1 MMIKPENV
9 IFPNDLIALCIA
21 VPMQMISS
29 IVSLLYIFK
38 KMQVSD
44 NVKRIL
50 IAEAII
56 MLISSIAA
64 SIGLALLLFHEQ
76 NEVSCALV
84 LDIIGLEFLIRHL
97 LMTILAIL
105 RYYMAERTGNN
116 KIIDDE
122 KIKRYSYLAIFIICI
137 GYCIQML
144 FSCIYGMHGTTTTGD
159 CSASQ
164 NVSTL
169 WVLML
174 TTVFCSSI
182 FVCFYHDLKLLNFV
196 NEYNAKNPP
205 GMAIWSTKTN
215 NIQNQLISRKKTLE
229 KQLENN
235 VPIISSWLTIIM
247 FLFILL
253 ISSIGLLFNA
263 EDDFKFEYNINASLG
278 IMGSLHLPFV
288 LGFTVKSKHRKK
300 KHCAVNLPTGLQFY
314 EEDEEDFSE
323 IPSEDL
329 ANEVE
334 FTAVEKFSQVSD
346 NSDFDKDIDN
356 QSLKKESEFMKTL
369 NIIQESL

>member
-44 NVKRIL
+44 HVKRIL
-50 IAEAII
+50 IAAAII
-56 MLISSIAA
+56 MLLSSIAA

-84 LDIIGLEFLIRHL
+84 LDIIGLQYFTITL

-105 RYYMAERTGNN
+105 RYYMAERAGNN

-122 KIKRYSYLAIFIICI
+122 KIKRYSYLAIFIICV

-144 FSCIYGMHGTTTTGD
+144 FSCIYGMHTNTLTGD

-164 NVSTL
+164 NFSIL
-169 WVLML
+169 WMLML
-174 TTVFCSSI
+174 TTVFCGSM
-182 FVCFYHDLKLLNFV
+182 FVCFYHDLKLLHFV

-205 GMAIWSTKTN
+205 RMVIWSTKKN
-215 NIQNQLISRKKTLE
+215 NIKNQLISRKKTLE
-229 KQLENN
+229 KQLQNN
-235 VPIISSWLTIIM
+235 VPIISSWLTVIM
-247 FLFILL
+247 FAFILL
-253 ISSIGLLFNA
+253 ISLIGLLFDA
-263 EDDFKFEYNINASLG
+263 EHDFKFALNIFASLG
-278 IMGSLHLPFV
+278 IMDSLHLPFV

-300 KHCAVNLPTGLQFY
+300 KHCSVNIPTGLQFY
-314 EEDEEDFSE
+314 DEDEEDYSE

-329 ANEVE
+329 TNEVE
-334 FTAVEKFSQVSD
+334 FTAMENFSQVSD
-346 NSDFDKDIDN
+346 NSDFDNDMDN
-356 QSLKKESEFMKTL
+356 QSIRYESEFMKTL